1 MVLTFKSATKVTGMI
16 SAWLICTN
24 YFKERKMGVEV
35 SGILGLIILIL
46 DVLAIVKTL
55 QSGASTGNK
64 VLWVVLIILL
74 PIVGLLL
81 WFFMGPRG
89 GGTVNKLWGAR
100 NKRWCK
106 LRAIVPRAYEA
117 KTRKLWIAGKE
128 KRSSTPSKSL
138 SDSLGG

>member
-1 MVLTFKSATKVTGMI
+1 
-16 SAWLICTN
+16 
-24 YFKERKMGVEV
+24 MGVEV

-89 GGTVNKLWGAR
+89 GGTMNKL
-100 NKRWCK
+100 
-106 LRAIVPRAYEA
+106 
-117 KTRKLWIAGKE
+117 
-128 KRSSTPSKSL
+128 
-138 SDSLGG
+138 